1 MIDTLL
7 IDLDNTILDFNKA
20 EGPALAG
27 ALRAMGIEP
36 GNELLSRYSAI
47 NLVHW
52 KRLEKGQITIAEV
65 KVSRFRQ
72 LFDEFGISASPE
84 KTAEVYEGLLAI
96 GHYFVDGA
104 EDMLEELYGKYRLY
118 LASNGIAKV
127 QHSRIDSAGIEKYF
141 DGMFISE
148 EIGGRKPEPEYFEKC
163 FERIPNF
170 HKTRTAILGDSLSA
184 DMQGGKN
191 AGITTIWFNRDDM
204 PDEEGVCPDY
214 EIRSLS
220 ELPALL
226 KRI

>member
-1 MIDTLL
+1 M
-7 IDLDNTILDFNKA
+7 
-20 EGPALAG
+20 
-27 ALRAMGIEP
+27 
-36 GNELLSRYSAI
+36 
-47 NLVHW
+47 
-52 KRLEKGQITIAEV
+52 
-65 KVSRFRQ
+65 
-72 LFDEFGISASPE
+72 
-84 KTAEVYEGLLAI
+84 
-96 GHYFVDGA
+96 
-104 EDMLEELYGKYRLY
+104 
-118 LASNGIAKV
+118 

-163 FERIPNF
+163 FERIPAF
-170 HKTRTAILGDSLSA
+170 CKTHTAILGDSLSA

>member
-1 MIDTLL
+1 M
-7 IDLDNTILDFNKA
+7 
-20 EGPALAG
+20 
-27 ALRAMGIEP
+27 
-36 GNELLSRYSAI
+36 
-47 NLVHW
+47 
-52 KRLEKGQITIAEV
+52 
-65 KVSRFRQ
+65 
-72 LFDEFGISASPE
+72 
-84 KTAEVYEGLLAI
+84 
-96 GHYFVDGA
+96 
-104 EDMLEELYGKYRLY
+104 
-118 LASNGIAKV
+118 

-170 HKTRTAILGDSLSA
+170 HKTHTAILGDSLSA